1 METRDDVEEFAA
13 LLRRLKARTDRSYGS
28 LARRLGMN
36 TSTLHRYC
44 AGEAVPQDF
53 APVERL
59 AAFCAATADE
69 RLELHR
75 RWLLAVAARRRP
87 RTTDTTTDV
96 AADRAPT
103 SGTANAGPESEGA
116 SPTDEGPEGGRT
128 SPTDTEPQSN
138 ATSPQNAAPDI
149 NDTSPADGTPG
160 AADTS
165 PTDTE
170 PQSNATS
177 PQNAASSANGASPA
191 DATPGADDV
200 SSVDVERPVPAA
212 RPWYRRR
219 RVLASAAVACAL
231 LATIGGLS
239 ALSKGRSSEAAGP
252 RSSARPGTSA
262 PAAPHGSSKPKPSA
276 SPSPAGAPGASASGT
291 GKKTAGRSAGPGQ
304 DPTGA
309 GRPVT
314 AVPLAWHADSQVW
327 QNGCGHDYVVDKT
340 PAQVPPPPVQQD
352 AGTWA
357 ATQGAVHGRQTM
369 VQISVQGRS
378 STAVV
383 LEALRVRVVSRGTPA
398 AGSAYAMDQGC
409 GGELT
414 PRSFTVNLDADRPVA
429 RPKDGADSR
438 HTLPAVHFPYRVS
451 AEDPEVLLVDATTQ
465 TYDARWYLE
474 LDWSCQG
481 SSGTLRIDD
490 HGRPFRTSG
499 IKGMPRYWYGTNG
512 SGERAWVPYDS

>member
-1 METRDDVEEFAA
+1 MVDDGGRVETGDDVEEFAA

-28 LARRLGMN
+28 LARRLNMN

-53 APVERL
+53 APAERL
-59 AAFCAATADE
+59 AAFCRATPEE

-75 RWLLAVAARRRP
+75 LWLLAVAARRRP
-87 RTTDTTTDV
+87 R
-96 AADRAPT
+96 A
-103 SGTANAGPESEGA
+103 
-116 SPTDEGPEGGRT
+116 
-128 SPTDTEPQSN
+128 
-138 ATSPQNAAPDI
+138 
-149 NDTSPADGTPG
+149 
-160 AADTS
+160 
-165 PTDTE
+165 
-170 PQSNATS
+170 
-177 PQNAASSANGASPA
+177 ASPA
-191 DATPGADDV
+191 DDGPAHGGADDGPV
-200 SSVDVERPVPAA
+200 DGGPADETPASDGEGVAPGGGGASAQPPKGPESSPAPA
-212 RPWYRRR
+212 PRPWYRRR
-219 RVLASAAVACAL
+219 RILASTAVACAL
-231 LATIGGLS
+231 LATLGGLS
-239 ALSKGRSSEAAGP
+239 ALSADRSSDRAGP
-252 RSSARPGTSA
+252 RSSSGPLTSA
-262 PAAPHGSSKPKPSA
+262 PAAPHGSAKAKPSA
-276 SPSPAGAPGASASGT
+276 SSSPTGTPSASASGT
-291 GKKTAGRSAGPGQ
+291 GKKPAGTSAAPGH

-314 AVPLAWHADSQVW
+314 GVPLAWHADSQVW
-327 QNGCGHDYVVDKT
+327 QSGCGHDYVVDKA

-357 ATQGAVHGRQTM
+357 ATQGAVHGRQTL

-429 RPKDGADSR
+429 RPKNGADSE
-438 HTLPAVHFPYRVS
+438 HAIPAVHFPYRVS

-465 TYDARWYLE
+465 AYDARWYLE

-490 HGRPFRTSG
+490 HGRPFRTSS

-512 SGERAWVPYDS
+512 SGDRAWVPYDS